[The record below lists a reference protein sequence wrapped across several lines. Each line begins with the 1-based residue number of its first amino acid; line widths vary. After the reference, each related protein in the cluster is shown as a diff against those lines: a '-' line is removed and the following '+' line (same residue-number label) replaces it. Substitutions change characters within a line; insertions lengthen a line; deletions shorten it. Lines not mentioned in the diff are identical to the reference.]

1 MPLLSTSGATAA
13 KGFGMFIDPMA
24 KYFFGGVSIGGGYGG
39 IAHSVTTINNN
50 VYVSGVSGQNQII
63 AYDSVGNLLWHKN
76 KSCVSNSNSGIVADS
91 SGNLY
96 VTTTIYDGTR
106 YYAHLAKLD
115 SSGSSVWQVRFGTT
129 SDNTYVA
136 NICRTPTGVVI
147 VGDTVDSSRRAFIA
161 SYDTSGTLLWQRGFV
176 LSQGGTYNS
185 AYFSGA
191 TADSSGN
198 VYAVGA
204 VSVTA
209 GGRRVLYVKYDSSGA
224 IQWQYVMGGGGYIST
239 GVGIARSSSGEIYIS
254 GYGNYRAGGSVD
266 FCIWRLNSSGTV
278 TFSGAALGT
287 NMLGSGIVIDSQD
300 NVYVSGFDN
309 NTNGKIILAKLNSN
323 LSWQWINTVARSPI
337 NTDSYAY
344 GICLDAKTNLCFTG
358 HQSTDSSSNTW
369 RYMFFG
375 RVPSDASKTG
385 TYTLSSISEVYTN
398 SSFSYNQYSIAEPT
412 TANLGTDYSLGYTS
426 SAYTIS
432 LSNGTQTIATKI
444 L

>member
-1 MPLLSTSGATAA
+1 MPLLSTRGAAA
-13 KGFGMFIDPMA
+13 ATGFGMFNDPMT
-24 KYFFGGVSIGGGYGG
+24 KYFFGGIALEGYNSA
-39 IAHSVTTINNN
+39 IARSVTSINNN
-50 VYVSGVSGQNQII
+50 VYVSGVSGTGNQIA
-63 AYDSVGNLLWHKN
+63 AYSSAGNLLWFKT

-91 SGNLY
+91 SGNFY

-287 NMLGSGIVIDSQD
+287 NMFGSDIVINSQD

-309 NTNGKIILAKLNSN
+309 NTNGRIILAKLNSS

-337 NTDSYAY
+337 SNDSYAY

-358 HQSTDSSSNTW
+358 YQSNANG

-426 SAYTIS
+426 SAYTLS
-432 LSNGTQTIATKI
+432 LSDSTLSIATTI